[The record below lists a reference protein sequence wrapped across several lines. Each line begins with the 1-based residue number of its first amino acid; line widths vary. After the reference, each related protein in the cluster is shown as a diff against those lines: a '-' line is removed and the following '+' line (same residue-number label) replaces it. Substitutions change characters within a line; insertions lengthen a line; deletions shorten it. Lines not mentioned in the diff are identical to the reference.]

1 MTSPSTLLGI
11 SNQKKLLT
19 FVEGSLMM
27 FMEKTCSRKTSLR

>member
-19 FVEGSLMM
+19 FVEDSPMM
-27 FMEKTCSRKTSLR
+27 FMEKT